1 VLKEFQIH
9 PWSKEIEWEIENT
22 LKEMKSEMRLR
33 YPILGEVK
41 PLQNRGIP
49 RRNQEIA
56 TKGSTQLT
64 QHKGEIRQERDHD
77 GCWMPIWVPNRRTIS
92 YALFLPLH
100 LLSLEKVQCLKFAG
114 AAICAGLNH

>member
-22 LKEMKSEMRLR
+22 LKEMKSEMRLK

-41 PLQNRGIP
+41 PLKNRGIP

-56 TKGSTQLT
+56 TKGSRSLSTVCSWEL
-64 QHKGEIRQERDHD
+64 GENESEGVSFAPVRVKTAETGYSGFQ
-77 GCWMPIWVPNRRTIS
+77 NRTIRFWLNQAEMPFWDS
-92 YALFLPLH
+92 NLF
-100 LLSLEKVQCLKFAG
+100 
-114 AAICAGLNH
+114 